1 MEIGVSFSGES
12 DDRISHQHGMRMD
25 DSALLVLAK
34 KSHFWILSMVAG
46 SNFPGLTM
54 SRAFGDTA
62 CVWILVVL
70 MWCSH
75 FFSTAIL
82 ILEPIDFILIPV
94 RETPGWNFPGA
105 RVSQVPD
112 AAK

>member
-1 MEIGVSFSGES
+1 MEIGVSFSGDSE
-12 DDRISHQHGMRMD
+12 DRISHQDGMRMD

-75 FFSTAIL
+75 FFSPAIL
-82 ILEPIDFILIPV
+82 ILEP